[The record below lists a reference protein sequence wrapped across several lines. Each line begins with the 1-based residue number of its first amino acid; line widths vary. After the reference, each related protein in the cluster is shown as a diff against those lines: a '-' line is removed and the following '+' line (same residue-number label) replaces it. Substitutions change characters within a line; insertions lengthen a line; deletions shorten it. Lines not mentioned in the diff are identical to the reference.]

1 MITRI
6 LSVLCFA
13 GVFAWA
19 SSSFAANEDD
29 GRKCADNE
37 EREGDM
43 CFQRCQDDGY
53 TRFEGEGEECWQ
65 ICPSNTQDHGNVCL
79 SGPAQLRK
87 KHFKRGPGRPLA

>member
-1 MITRI
+1 MNKRT
-6 LSVLCFA
+6 LFALGMASVL
-13 GVFAWA
+13 AWA
-19 SSSFAANEDD
+19 SPSFAANEDD

-37 EREGDM
+37 EREGDI
-43 CFQRCQDDGY
+43 CYPRCQDDGY

-87 KHFKRGPGRPLA
+87 KHFQRGPGRPLS